1 MADGSEP
8 LSQQCTNKVGEICWL
23 EIPVHD
29 AARAQKLYADVFG
42 WECNPEAIPKG
53 DHGVA
58 SLHFFS
64 SKAKGINGAFL
75 LMEEGYEATKYGKLG
90 GKEVLPPLPTFCV
103 EECDATLDKVKSH
116 GGKTQWRRRPAKSE
130 NSPKTEIGGDMGFY
144 ARFTDTEGNVIGIW
158 SQK

>member
-1 MADGSEP
+1 MADSAE
-8 LSQQCTNKVGEICWL
+8 CYKVGEICWL

-29 AARAQKLYADVFG
+29 AARAQKLYSDIFG
-42 WECNPEAIPKG
+42 WECKPEAIPKG

-64 SKAKGINGAFL
+64 SKGNGVNGVFL

-90 GKEVLPPLPTFCV
+90 KEVLLPPLPTFCV
-103 EECDATLDKVKSH
+103 EECNATLEKVKNH
-116 GGKTQWRRRPAKSE
+116 AGETQC
-130 NSPKTEIGGDMGFY
+130 PKTEIGGNMGFY
-144 ARFTDTEGNVIGIW
+144 ARFTDPEGNVIGIW